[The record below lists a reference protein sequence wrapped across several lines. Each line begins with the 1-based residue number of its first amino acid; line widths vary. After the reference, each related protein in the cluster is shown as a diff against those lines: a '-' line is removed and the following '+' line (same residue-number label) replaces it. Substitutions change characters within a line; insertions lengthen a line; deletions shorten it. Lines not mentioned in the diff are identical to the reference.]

1 MITQYKKTSVKLAVI
16 TVTCLILLTGCS
28 SWTGV
33 LFDTETQDETV
44 IENSSNNDSQDSAEP
59 ISPIADSGDE
69 QAAPDQEPSSE
80 TEADSFLP
88 YLDLLGLGKE
98 DLINNMNEE
107 PDTIDEGGLEFKEAG
122 IRVWFNWD
130 TNTVSQVYIER
141 NDLDFN
147 GAVIGDKIEDF
158 KAAFGE
164 PISDQNGDMH
174 FKYED
179 RYISVTYDMETG
191 TTIAVY
197 LLSEDF

>member
-1 MITQYKKTSVKLAVI
+1 MITKYKKTSVKLAVI
-16 TVTCLILLTGCS
+16 TATCLILLTGCA
-28 SWTGV
+28 SWTGI
-33 LFDTETQDETV
+33 LFDTDSQDETV

-59 ISPIADSGDE
+59 ISPIADAGDE
-69 QAAPDQEPSSE
+69 QAVSGQEPSSE

-88 YLDLLGLGKE
+88 YLELLGLGKE

-130 TNTVSQVYIER
+130 TNTVSQVYFER

-179 RYISVTYDMETG
+179 RYVSVTYDMKTG